1 MSTQRRSLTLSQL
14 ATYFEDHLYIANG
27 VLFFP
32 MANI

>member
-1 MSTQRRSLTLSQL
+1 MSIPRWSLTLSQL
-14 ATYFEDHLYIANG
+14 AIYFEDRLGIANG